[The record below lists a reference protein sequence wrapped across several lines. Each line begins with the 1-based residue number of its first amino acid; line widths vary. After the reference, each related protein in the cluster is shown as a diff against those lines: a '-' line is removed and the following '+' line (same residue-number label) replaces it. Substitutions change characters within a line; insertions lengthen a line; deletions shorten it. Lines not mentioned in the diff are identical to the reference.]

1 MLVYLKVFQSF
12 FSINAILL
20 PVIELYL
27 LLELASL
34 VVEALLDVGLVEGS
48 LLVVEV
54 YVVEFDVVV
63 DLDVVEL
70 WDYLLEELFAKFL
83 EVMDVEV
90 YLKFVF
96 ILQLV
101 KL

>member
-63 DLDVVEL
+63 QLDVVEF
-70 WDYLLEELFAKFL
+70 WENLLEELFAEFL
-83 EVMDVEV
+83 EVMDVGV
-90 YLKFVF
+90 Y
-96 ILQLV
+96 
-101 KL
+101 

>member
-34 VVEALLDVGLVEGS
+34 VVEELLDVGLFEGF

-54 YVVEFDVVV
+54 YVVEFDAVVE
-63 DLDVVEL
+63 LDVVEL
-70 WDYLLEELFAKFL
+70 
-83 EVMDVEV
+83 
-90 YLKFVF
+90 
-96 ILQLV
+96 
-101 KL
+101 